1 MTESAGNWRLY
12 EPYSGN
18 DGTLLS
24 KTGRAK
30 EVAGPSGVFHRSGFH
45 KIQRDEVFATMNA
58 PKMKSKKKIVLSKS
72 EL

>member
-1 MTESAGNWRLY
+1 MN

-18 DGTLLS
+18 DGTLLP

-30 EVAGPSGVFHRSGFH
+30 EVAGPSGVFQKSGVH
-45 KIQRDEVFATMNA
+45 KIQRDELFAT
-58 PKMKSKKKIVLSKS
+58 PKMKSQKKILSKS